1 VQRVAGWT
9 VSPPPTLF
17 LSHLLFLIDLFTSST
32 CVSSDFL
39 SLWAVVAVDIQQ
51 VCRKIQIC
59 VFKFSLFS
67 LSSTFITSSAE
78 REKRE
83 NFNTDILFSFYTCCV
98 STPTADREKIWR
110 HTCFVPELLNPKWCA
125 SPWEIYPLSKA
136 LAMHESWH
144 AYEWVVAHM

>member
-1 VQRVAGWT
+1 MNRDKKSESEVHMNKKTRGLGHRGGGVREEDTETCCRVDFSL
-9 VSPPPTLF
+9 SPPLS

-32 CVSSDFL
+32 CVSSDLL

-98 STPTADREKIWR
+98 STPTADREKI
-110 HTCFVPELLNPKWCA
+110 
-125 SPWEIYPLSKA
+125 
-136 LAMHESWH
+136 
-144 AYEWVVAHM
+144 